1 MEREGESSNTLLP
14 MEGEGEGSHD
24 WWSME
29 GELKGSFSPF
39 LIFPLTN
46 FIQTFIFFL

>member
-14 MEGEGEGSHD
+14 MEGEGKGSHA

-29 GELKGSFSPF
+29 GQLKGSFSPF
-39 LIFPLTN
+39 LIFPPTN
-46 FIQTFIFFL
+46 FIQTLIFFL